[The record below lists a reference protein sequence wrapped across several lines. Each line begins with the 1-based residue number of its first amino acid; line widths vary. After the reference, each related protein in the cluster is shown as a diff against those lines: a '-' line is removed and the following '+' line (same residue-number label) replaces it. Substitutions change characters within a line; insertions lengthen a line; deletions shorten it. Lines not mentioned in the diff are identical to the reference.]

1 MNLIY
6 YVLFGSLFSMAV
18 SSTNLNCNNNLKKIG
33 FKVVIFKRKEAPKL
47 IKYLKD
53 KLKFYYN
60 KSMVTVA
67 EGIIEYENMSYED
80 KQIIE
85 FIASFLF

>member
-1 MNLIY
+1 MNFIY
-6 YVLFGSLFSMAV
+6 YVLFGSLFSMVV
-18 SSTNLNCNNNLKKIG
+18 SSTNLNYNNNIKKFG
-33 FKVVIFKRKEAPKL
+33 LKVVIFKRKEAPKL
-47 IKYLKD
+47 IKYVKD

-60 KSMVTVA
+60 KSMITLA

-85 FIASFLF
+85 FIMSLIF